1 MVIIILATVLSGAII
16 RLEQENQ
23 ALDKKTKLQFELYR
37 KEVEQQQQEN
47 IKNFTDEQQRQ
58 REELNKEIDKL
69 KHDLEAKKASQN
81 ALASKIVPKAEAV
94 SKTPQNGSVSVSH
107 SDLMAQAGIAQSDWQ
122 CAEALVA
129 RESGWRVNATNASSG
144 AYGLPQSLPGSK
156 MASAGADWQTNP
168 VTQLRW
174 MAGYVANRYGGW
186 CQANDFQ
193 ASRGWY

>member
-37 KEVEQQQQEN
+37 KEVEQQKQET

-58 REELNKEIDKL
+58 REEMNKEIEKL
-69 KHDLEAKKASQN
+69 KHELEAKKAKQN
-81 ALASKIVPKAEAV
+81 TLASKIVPKAEA
-94 SKTPQNGSVSVSH
+94 SAITAQNGSH
-107 SDLMAQAGIAQSDWQ
+107 SQLMALAGIAEADWP
-122 CAEALVA
+122 CVEALVQ
-129 RESGWRVNATNASSG
+129 RESGWRVNATNPKSG

-174 MAGYVANRYGGW
+174 ANSYVSGRGGW
-186 CQANDFQ
+186 CSVNNFQ
-193 ASRGWY
+193 LSNGWY